1 MITTTPAPIAGRQRI
16 RLATIALATIASL
29 VIGPFA
35 AHAAEP
41 GITQPAAEEP
51 SDSSG
56 TDLRSLA
63 AFEGVSLDLSKS
75 WGDAGACWVD
85 EDGAATCYRTEK
97 DMDAAIVAAGGD
109 LGYPAA
115 RPDREDLANGARMA
129 SCSSSLRLYR
139 NNSYSGGTL
148 YLTQRYSWINMSWYG
163 FDNDTSS
170 YRVGA
175 CSTTFRSG
183 SYGGGT
189 TYWGGTGA
197 YNSRS
202 SMTGWNN
209 VLSSVRIS

>member
-1 MITTTPAPIAGRQRI
+1 MTTTTSAPPTGRRQS
-16 RLATIALATIASL
+16 RLAIIAVTTIIAL
-29 VIGPFA
+29 VIGPTA
-35 AHAAEP
+35 THAAES
-41 GITQPAAEEP
+41 GITR
-51 SDSSG
+51 SDG
-56 TDLRSLA
+56 VDTRSIA
-63 AFEGVSLDLSKS
+63 SFEGTTLDLSKS

-85 EDGAATCYRTEK
+85 PEGMATCYRTEK
-97 DMDAAIVAAGGD
+97 EMDAAIVAAGGD
-109 LGYPAA
+109 LGRAA
-115 RPDREDLANGARMA
+115 TEADRGIAHSARMA

-148 YLTQRYSWINMSWYG
+148 YLTQRYSWINLSWYG

-175 CSTTFRSG
+175 CSSTFRSG

-189 TYWGGTGA
+189 TYWGGTNA

-202 SMTGWNN
+202 SMPGWND

>member
-1 MITTTPAPIAGRQRI
+1 MITTTPEPNARRNRG
-16 RLATIALATIASL
+16 RLAKIALAAIASL
-29 VIGPFA
+29 AIGPFV
-35 AHAAEP
+35 AHAAES
-41 GITQPAAEEP
+41 GLQRATAEE
-51 SDSSG
+51 STVIFAIEAHSIAS
-56 TDLRSLA
+56 
-63 AFEGVSLDLSKS
+63 FEGATLDLSKS
-75 WGDAGACWVD
+75 WGDAGACWVG

-97 DMDAAIVAAGGD
+97 DMDAAIVAAGRD
-109 LGYPAA
+109 LGYAVA
-115 RPDREDLANGARMA
+115 EHDLAHGARRA

-139 NNSYSGGTL
+139 SNSYTGGTL

-163 FDNDTSS
+163 FDNDASS

-183 SYGGGT
+183 SNGGGT
-189 TYWGGTGA
+189 TYWGGTSA